1 MFTKSLLLAA
11 LLGLQQ
17 DVVANKVFSKQHC
30 FTQMTSPSPKG
41 CISTT
46 SEIETITSTRTVFV
60 TETPVT
66 TVSPP
71 ETTDFVTV
79 TSTST
84 VTVDVDQITDTFTS
98 SVTETLT
105 STVDLPIET
114 ITNTETDTATTTT
127 TVQPT
132 STIAA
137 PDGFQPVLNTLPG
150 ANKRKRSALGSSLL
164 ARKEPTCQFSDSPDL
179 EVQSWPASVT
189 CKGSV
194 ESLVITT
201 VTRTASIETVT
212 AGTTP
217 ATTETSTAIVT
228 SSSLSTTPDASTTV
242 TSTVTLTSITTNSPV
257 TSITTTVTSTSITTS
272 NLPATTEYAICSSD
286 NIASHLN
293 GFQIDEY
300 ADRSGGLQ
308 GSSTS
313 ATTTQD
319 CCNACAANP
328 SCGVAIFYAQSNFCI
343 LGVGATSCS
352 ANQYSVEAG
361 YNSATT
367 DPEYVV
373 INGNCGAF
381 NVNAGAS

>member
-1 MFTKSLLLAA
+1 MLLL
-11 LLGLQQ
+11 
-17 DVVANKVFSKQHC
+17 K
-30 FTQMTSPSPKG
+30 SP
-41 CISTT
+41 
-46 SEIETITSTRTVFV
+46 
-60 TETPVT
+60 
-66 TVSPP
+66 
-71 ETTDFVTV
+71 
-79 TSTST
+79 
-84 VTVDVDQITDTFTS
+84 
-98 SVTETLT
+98 
-105 STVDLPIET
+105 
-114 ITNTETDTATTTT
+114 ITNHDHY
-127 TVQPT
+127 
-132 STIAA
+132 
-137 PDGFQPVLNTLPG
+137 
-150 ANKRKRSALGSSLL
+150 
-164 ARKEPTCQFSDSPDL
+164 
-179 EVQSWPASVT
+179 
-189 CKGSV
+189 
-194 ESLVITT
+194 
-201 VTRTASIETVT
+201 
-212 AGTTP
+212 
-217 ATTETSTAIVT
+217 
-228 SSSLSTTPDASTTV
+228 
-242 TSTVTLTSITTNSPV
+242 
-257 TSITTTVTSTSITTS
+257 SITTTVTSTSITTS